1 MEPLQTPDGE
11 ITATHPA
18 TRFARVLAVLMMV
31 LPGAA
36 LVAFAIDL
44 PDVDG
49 EARVPA
55 LAGGLTLA
63 LLGILAVVQQSRSKV
78 VVRTDGV
85 ERWGLRGKLWAL
97 RWADMA
103 QLRYRAVKMR
113 LYYFIP
119 VGTNIYITLTDP
131 NGRKHKVPRNM
142 KGMEVLAERIA
153 DQQTRARFAEAR
165 AALDRGEEV
174 RFGSALVL
182 DREKVSARKLFGG
195 YKSCALG
202 EIEKV
207 AVESGVLRIRQKGK
221 LLAFGGGSVA
231 SIPNVFLFLRL
242 LDTLVAHPSAIPQ
255 ERDFSMRA
263 HVG

>member
-1 MEPLQTPDGE
+1 MEPLHAPDGE

-18 TRFARVLAVLMMV
+18 TRFGRVLAVLMMV

-36 LVAFAIDL
+36 LVAFGIDL
-44 PDVDG
+44 PEIDA
-49 EARVPA
+49 EARLPA
-55 LAGGLTLA
+55 LAGGLTML
-63 LLGILAVVQQSRSKV
+63 LLGIVAIVQQSRSKV
-78 VVRTDGV
+78 VVRTDGI

-97 RWADMA
+97 RWGDMA

-119 VGTNIYITLTDP
+119 VGTTIYITLTDP
-131 NGRKHKVPRNM
+131 NGRRHKVPRNM

-153 DQQTRARFAEAR
+153 EEQTRARFGEAR
-165 AALDRGEEV
+165 AAIDRGEEV
-174 RFGSALVL
+174 RFGTALVL

-195 YKSCALG
+195 YKTCALS

-207 AVESGVLRIRQKGK
+207 AVESGFLRIRQKGK
-221 LLAFGGGSVA
+221 LLAFGGGSIA
-231 SIPNVFLFLRL
+231 AIPNVFLFLRL
-242 LDTLVAHPSAIPQ
+242 LDTLVGRTSAIPQ